1 MIILQSQEVTRPK
14 LPNVFKKSVGI
25 WRPEEGKILIERLN
39 IQLCPHESGC
49 EDSFYLRGENKTFA
63 AFLSFYLRI
72 IERLDAHPIP
82 HQDQR
87 ALAFIPKG
95 KRKHTVKSR

>member
-1 MIILQSQEVTRPK
+1 MTILQSQEVTRPK

-63 AFLSFYLRI
+63 AFLAFYLRI
-72 IERLDAHPIP
+72 IERLDSHPVP
-82 HQDQR
+82 HQAQR
-87 ALAFIPKG
+87 VFAVIPK
-95 KRKHTVKSR
+95 RKGEHAIE